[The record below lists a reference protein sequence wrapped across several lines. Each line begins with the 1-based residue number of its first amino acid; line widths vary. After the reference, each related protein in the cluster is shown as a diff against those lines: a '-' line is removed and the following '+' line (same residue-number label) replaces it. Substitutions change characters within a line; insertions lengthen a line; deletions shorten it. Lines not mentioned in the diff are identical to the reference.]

1 MHGVVGVPYLSPG
14 ITKMF
19 PANGCILCIAIHDV
33 RSYRTTADADKGGN
47 TQGNQYSY
55 GTAMNLTNAIK
66 ALPYRE
72 KEMLYN
78 HLGELLQEEKSVRMK
93 EMESRMQTIMKEIC
107 AAMGISEYNS
117 QNRQKSVML
126 ARVIIANILLLIGG
140 TETSVGKVMGKHHAT
155 IHYYKNLLEVWQE
168 YPRMYREELELWNQM
183 KTRYEIE

>member
-1 MHGVVGVPYLSPG
+1 MHGVVGVPNLSRD
-14 ITKMF
+14 IKKMF
-19 PANGCILCIAIHDV
+19 PADGSILCIALPVV

-47 TQGNQYSY
+47 TQGNQFSY
-55 GTAMNLTNAIK
+55 GTAMNLTDAIM

-78 HLGELLQEEKSVRMK
+78 HLGEILQEEKSVRMQ

-107 AAMGISEYNS
+107 SAMGISEYNS

-126 ARVIIANILLLIGG
+126 ARIIIANILLLIGG

-168 YPRMYREELELWNQM
+168 YPRMYREELELYNQM
-183 KTRYEIE
+183 KSRYEIE

>member
-1 MHGVVGVPYLSPG
+1 MHGVVGVPYLSRD

-33 RSYRTTADADKGGN
+33 RSYRTTADADKRSN
-47 TQGNQYSY
+47 TQGNQSSN
-55 GTAMNLTNAIK
+55 GTAMNLNDAIM

-78 HLGELLQEEKSVRMK
+78 HLGEILQEEKSIRMK

-107 AAMGISEYNS
+107 TAMGIHEYNS

-126 ARVIIANILLLIGG
+126 ARIIIANVLLCIGG
-140 TETSVGKVMGKHHAT
+140 TETSVGKIMGKHHAT
-155 IHYYKNLLEVWQE
+155 IHYYKNLLEVWKE

>member
-19 PANGCILCIAIHDV
+19 PADGGIFRIALHDV

-47 TQGNQYSY
+47 TQGNQSSY
-55 GTAMNLTNAIK
+55 GTAMNLTDAIM

-78 HLGELLQEEKSVRMK
+78 HLGELLQEEKSIRMQ

-107 AAMGISEYNS
+107 TAMGISEYNS

-126 ARVIIANILLLIGG
+126 ARIIIANILLMVGG
-140 TETSVGKVMGKHHAT
+140 TETSVGKIMGKHHAT

-168 YPRMYREELELWNQM
+168 YPRMYREELDLWNQM